1 MKKIRLLAVL
11 SAMVGLVC
19 FSGCQ
24 NSLNV
29 AETADTAE
37 ASRATTISWNN
48 TGWNGG
54 MYYSFWTDGG
64 GNVQMTLG
72 DGGNY
77 SVWWQNC
84 GNFTAGKGWNQGSW
98 RDIHYN
104 AGAWNPS
111 GNGYIAAYGWSK
123 GSKLVE
129 YYIVDS
135 WGTYRPTGQY
145 MGQVWSDGDW
155 YDIYKTT
162 RYNQPSI
169 LGNRTFDQYWS
180 VRRNKRQQGTNNTIT
195 TANHFYAWQQC
206 GMYLG
211 NQMDYQI
218 LEVEGYQSSGY
229 ANVTVW

>member
-1 MKKIRLLAVL
+1 MEETILFGGRTVDTLQPEKVGIKVLGEILIIMQVLGILL
-11 SAMVGLVC
+11 
-19 FSGCQ
+19 
-24 NSLNV
+24 
-29 AETADTAE
+29 
-37 ASRATTISWNN
+37 
-48 TGWNGG
+48 
-54 MYYSFWTDGG
+54 
-64 GNVQMTLG
+64 
-72 DGGNY
+72 
-77 SVWWQNC
+77 
-84 GNFTAGKGWNQGSW
+84 
-98 RDIHYN
+98 
-104 AGAWNPS
+104 

-135 WGTYRPTGQY
+135 WGTYRPTGTY

-169 LGNRTFDQYWS
+169 VGTATFDQYWS
-180 VRRNKRQQGTNNTIT
+180 VRRNKRQQGVNNTIT

-211 NQMDYQI
+211 DQMDYQI